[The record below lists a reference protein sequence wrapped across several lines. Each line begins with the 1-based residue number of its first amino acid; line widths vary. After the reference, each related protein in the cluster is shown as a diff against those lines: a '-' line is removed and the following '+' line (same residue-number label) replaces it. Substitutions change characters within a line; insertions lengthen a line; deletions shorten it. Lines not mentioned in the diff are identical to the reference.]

1 MIKLTKQQQERLGAV
16 AGGAVLVMG
25 MLWYFG
31 VNAKQDELRRTRENT
46 RAVLKT
52 LKDAEVEMT
61 RGSEIAAQLQASSD
75 VLAKREAILA
85 PDRDAYAWIIGEIN
99 PFIQAR
105 KGVNIFSYSQPEVG
119 DEGILPGFPYK
130 WATFHLKGT
139 GYYYEFG
146 RFFADLENQFPYF
159 RVQNVEITAN
169 AGPNVEIP
177 EKLAYN
183 FDLVVPVTTTSDT
196 K

>member
-1 MIKLTKQQQERLGAV
+1 MNKLSKQQQERIGAII
-16 AGGAVLVMG
+16 GGAVLIMG

-31 VNAKQDELRRTRENT
+31 VNAKQEELRRTRENT

-52 LKDAEVEMT
+52 LKDAEAEMT
-61 RGSEIAAQLQASSD
+61 KGTEIATQLQASSQ

-85 PDRDAYAWIIGEIN
+85 PDRDAYAWIISVIN
-99 PFIQAR
+99 PFLQSR
-105 KGVNIFSYSQPEVG
+105 KGVSIYAYSQPDVSEA
-119 DEGILPGFPYK
+119 GIFQSFPYK

-159 RVQNVEITAN
+159 RVQNVMIASSTTP
-169 AGPNVEIP
+169 GVDP
-177 EKLAYN
+177 EKLSYT
-183 FDLVVPVTTTSDT
+183 FDLVVPMTSSET

>member
-1 MIKLTKQQQERLGAV
+1 MTKLNKQQQERITAIAVGAV
-16 AGGAVLVMG
+16 MIMG
-25 MLWYFG
+25 LLWYFG
-31 VNAKQDELRRTRENT
+31 VKAKQDELRRTQDNARN
-46 RAVLKT
+46 VQKT
-52 LKDAEVEMT
+52 LRDAETEMG
-61 RGSEIAAQLQASSD
+61 RGSAIATQLQASSD

-85 PDRDAYAWIIGEIN
+85 PDRDAYAWIIGVIN
-99 PFIQAR
+99 PFIQSR
-105 KGVNIFSYSQPEVG
+105 KGVNIYSYSQPDVS
-119 DEGILPGFPYK
+119 DEGIIPNFPYK

-146 RFFADLENQFPYF
+146 KFFADLENQFPYF

-169 AGPNVEIP
+169 TGPGVEA

-183 FDLVVPVTTTSDT
+183 FDLVVPVTPTSDT